1 MNMAT
6 LRKNKK
12 TQAPADAGAELIVM
26 PHSDSEATPS
36 NDNSEEISVK
46 PPNLVVIENFLKA
59 NYSFRYNL
67 VSNRIE
73 FKPTKTAD
81 YVLISDFHINS
92 IYRKMK
98 LNRIQISLMEIRSI
112 INSDFVIK
120 YDPFISYFDSLPS
133 WDQKTDYIEQ
143 YASLVKTTND
153 ILFQKC
159 FKKWLV
165 ALVACAYDPAV
176 VNHTVLIFSSKQGV
190 GKTTFLMNLIPN
202 ELKQY
207 VYSGCLNPD
216 NKDSTIHLSECLL
229 LNLDEIDNLNR
240 GEISRLKEIIT
251 RGSIKIRKPFGH
263 HADNLIRRASFCGS
277 VNNKE
282 FLNDN
287 SGNRRFNCHD
297 VVFIDYKKNVDLE
310 LVYTQAFHLFKN
322 KFKFWF
328 EGEDIDQITAHN
340 EQFQSVTFEE
350 ELLLKYYERVDSSD
364 TNLFLS
370 ATDIAAVF
378 TENVKVNITNSFK
391 QNLGKAL
398 AKHKFVRVKKNGRYV
413 YALKNKSI
421 PLSTSISLAGVQ
433 EN

>member
-1 MNMAT
+1 MT
-6 LRKNKK
+6 TVRKNKK
-12 TQAPADAGAELIVM
+12 IQATEVAEDIVLADLA
-26 PHSDSEATPS
+26 SEVNIS
-36 NDNSEEISVK
+36 KDNTEEVPVK
-46 PPNLVVIENFLKA
+46 PPNLVVIEKFLKA

-73 FKPTKTAD
+73 FKPAKSSE

-98 LNRIQISLMEIRSI
+98 LNRIAINIMEIRSI

-143 YASLVKTTND
+143 YASLIKTTND

-165 ALVACAYDPAV
+165 ALVACAYDPSI
-176 VNHTVLIFSSKQGV
+176 VNHTVLIFSSRQGL
-190 GKTTFLMNLIPN
+190 GKTTFLMNLIPK

-207 VYSGCLNPD
+207 VYSGSLNPD
-216 NKDSTIHLSECLL
+216 SKDSTIHLSECLL
-229 LNLDEIDNLNR
+229 INLDEIDTLNR
-240 GEISRLKEIIT
+240 GQISSLKEIIT

-297 VVFIDYKKNVDLE
+297 VVFIDYKKTVDLN
-310 LVYTQAFHLFKN
+310 LVYSQAFFLFKN
-322 KFKFWF
+322 SFKYWF
-328 EGEDIDQITAHN
+328 EGADIDEITAHN
-340 EQFQSVTFEE
+340 EQFQSVSFEE
-350 ELLLKYYERVDSSD
+350 ELLLKFYEPVAIAD
-364 TNLFLS
+364 TKLFLS
-370 ATDIAAVF
+370 ASDIAAAF
-378 TENVKVNITNSFK
+378 TENVKVNITNSFI
-391 QNLGKAL
+391 QNLGKSL
-398 AKHKFVRVKKNGRYV
+398 NKHKFIRVKKSNRWV
-413 YALKNKSI
+413 YALKPKQHLITNSFT
-421 PLSTSISLAGVQ
+421 LNEVA

>member
-1 MNMAT
+1 MAT
-6 LRKNKK
+6 VRKSKK
-12 TQAPADAGAELIVM
+12 TQSPAEAGAELIVI
-26 PHSDSEATPS
+26 PHSDSEVTLS
-36 NDNSEEISVK
+36 KDNTEEVTVK
-46 PPNLVVIENFLKA
+46 PPNLVVIEKFLKA

-73 FKPTKTAD
+73 FKPTKSSE

-98 LNRIQISLMEIRSI
+98 LNRIAINLMEIRSI

-120 YDPFISYFDSLPS
+120 YDPFISYFDSLPF

-143 YASLVKTTND
+143 YASLIKTTND

-165 ALVACAYDPAV
+165 ALVACAYDPSI
-176 VNHTVLIFSSKQGV
+176 VNHTVLIFSSKQGL
-190 GKTTFLMNLIPN
+190 GKTTFLMNIIPK
-202 ELKQY
+202 ELKEY
-207 VYSGCLNPD
+207 VYSGALNPD
-216 NKDSTIHLSECLL
+216 SKDSTIHLSECLL
-229 LNLDEIDNLNR
+229 INLDEIDTLNR
-240 GEISRLKEIIT
+240 GQISSLKEIIT

-310 LVYTQAFHLFKN
+310 LVYSQAFHLFKN

-328 EGEDIDQITAHN
+328 EGEDIDEITAHN

-350 ELLLKYYERVDSSD
+350 ELLLKYYEPVAPSD

-378 TENVKVNITNSFK
+378 AENVKVNITNSFK

-398 AKHKFVRVKKNGRYV
+398 AKHKFVRVKKNGRWV
-413 YALKNKSI
+413 YALKNKPFQI
-421 PLSTSISLAGVQ
+421 STSFSLAGVQ
-433 EN
+433 DN